1 MQVYEQVTPEERE
14 AQAQAAEI
22 VRPHGRAVSWTLLQ
36 AVICLL
42 VLLAALL
49 LRSLLPAVYGEARA
63 WYDAEVQR
71 SIVITADDVSDR

>member
-1 MQVYEQVTPEERE
+1 MQVYEQVTPEERD

-22 VRPHGRAVSWTLLQ
+22 IRPHSCAVSWTLLQ